1 VLSSSQKSTPRRR
14 VRACVPQAPLRRVPG
29 GGCGGCGAFVVWG
42 QQLACCAPVHP
53 PRPGIMLT
61 VHGARV
67 LRSRGRSSRGSG
79 LQLFGQRCVEP
90 SSPCKPA
97 TVRGLCRVAAPL
109 CRWSRAVR
117 ARNVETADRTVRS
130 LSLMGPLLLAGWR
143 ATANGGRRRARAC
156 RGRTTCLVHHAQCSA
171 SASRAPHWG
180 MADAHVLRHANS
192 HVQVAC
198 GGTRA
203 VALLRSR
210 HVSRCAVWVVVPPP
224 NPLARVYLT
233 PPSKHASTTCPTAG
247 GG

>member
-1 VLSSSQKSTPRRR
+1 MRIVLSSSQKSTPRRR

-53 PRPGIMLT
+53 PRPDILLT
-61 VHGARV
+61 VHGALV

-97 TVRGLCRVAAPL
+97 TIRGLCRVAAPL

-117 ARNVETADRTVRS
+117 ARDVETADRTVRS

-156 RGRTTCLVHHAQCSA
+156 RGRTTCSVHHTQCSA
-171 SASRAPHWG
+171 SASRAPRGEWRTPTCCAMRTHLFKWRVG
-180 MADAHVLRHANS
+180 VRLWRLS
-192 HVQVAC
+192 S
-198 GGTRA
+198 A
-203 VALLRSR
+203 VA
-210 HVSRCAVWVVVPPP
+210 V
-224 NPLARVYLT
+224 
-233 PPSKHASTTCPTAG
+233 
-247 GG
+247 

>member
-1 VLSSSQKSTPRRR
+1 
-14 VRACVPQAPLRRVPG
+14 
-29 GGCGGCGAFVVWG
+29 
-42 QQLACCAPVHP
+42 
-53 PRPGIMLT
+53 MLT

-224 NPLARVYLT
+224 NPLARVCSSPITALVLVCCAGGDWAAAAALRE
-233 PPSKHASTTCPTAG
+233 HLDQHDGASTSGAPSHPPRVSPLQSSG
-247 GG
+247 GRSPL